1 MLHQQNAS
9 PDSREGEVPT
19 GVEEEGCVTEAL
31 HDEVSIG
38 DGYDEVFVVIVD
50 NDKGDKDDTPQ
61 PRIFCFELPKS
72 LWIVFQF
79 D

>member
-1 MLHQQNAS
+1 MSQQQNAS
-9 PDSREGEVPT
+9 LDSREGEVST